1 MKDLYTENHKTLI
14 KEIKDYAN
22 RWRDIP
28 CSWAGTINIVK
39 MNILPKAINRFN
51 AIPVKLPMVIFTEL
65 EQKNF
70 TICMEMQKTPNSQSN
85 LEK

>member
-51 AIPVKLPMVIFTEL
+51 ANPIKISRTSFTGV
-65 EQKNF
+65 EQKNS
-70 TICMEMQKTPNSQSN
+70 I
-85 LEK
+85 